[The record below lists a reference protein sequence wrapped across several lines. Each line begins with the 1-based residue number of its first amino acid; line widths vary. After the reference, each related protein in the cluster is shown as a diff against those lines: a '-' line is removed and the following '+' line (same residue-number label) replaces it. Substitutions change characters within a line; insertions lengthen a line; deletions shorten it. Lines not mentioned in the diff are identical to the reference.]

1 MTWRL
6 VRGVV
11 YMQRWSLMYMAFM
24 VGLLSGQRR
33 WMGVVALLTALLAGL
48 KARDA
53 VAMRELVP
61 LPVGPSELHRA
72 EWLLAALV
80 PSALLTFGHGVNGT
94 WHTPRVG
101 FEVVYFSL
109 FSAWLVRAD
118 EDPLLPRVL
127 VGITFLVAPFVVI
140 DRLPPATTDVPAFLW
155 LCAASLLG
163 VGLRPLISPP
173 SVYPRPSR
181 TVAFE
186 PPPLPAR
193 LRPPTT
199 PDFASRF
206 EGMWVPM
213 GGVTGQAAHWTLV
226 VVVLL
231 AVAQYFKGD
240 VALWWAFARS
250 ITDSRFL
257 TSVGLPTMFMIGLGP
272 SLAPWLGVLRRLPM
286 STRRLALLLSLA
298 PGTMPVVFWTSL
310 FALQFLSTAEAP
322 DALRLGLLSVFIGVV
337 ALIDALGTRL
347 GSTMTKAVLG
357 LLVFLPTSYGLAKQ
371 MPLVE
376 AVLAHW
382 ALPLAG
388 VLCVAL
394 AWFVN
399 FNTLTR
405 SAGSS
410 RAYQAERSTQS
421 AGAR

>member
-6 VRGVV
+6 VRGVG
-11 YMQRWSLMYMAFM
+11 YTQRWSLLYMAVM

-33 WMGVVALLTALLAGL
+33 WLGVVGLLMALLAGM

-53 VAMRELVP
+53 VAMRELAP
-61 LPVGPSELHRA
+61 LPVSPSDLHRA

-80 PSALLTFGHGVNGT
+80 PIALLSIGRAVNGA
-94 WHTPRVG
+94 WHTPRVV
-101 FEVVYFSL
+101 FDVVYFCL

-140 DRLPPATTDVPAFLW
+140 NRLPTAATDVPGFFW
-155 LCAASLLG
+155 LCAAVLLG
-163 VGLRPLISPP
+163 VGLRSLISPP
-173 SVYPRPSR
+173 SVYPRSSR
-181 TVAFE
+181 IVAFE

-213 GGVTGQAAHWTLV
+213 RGVAGQAALWTLV
-226 VVVLL
+226 VIVLL
-231 AVAQYFKGD
+231 AFAQYFKGD
-240 VALWWAFARS
+240 VALWWVFDRS

-298 PGTMPVVFWTSL
+298 PGTMPVVFWATL

-322 DALRLGLLSVFIGVV
+322 DALRLGLLSVFIGIV

-376 AVLAHW
+376 AILAHW

-388 VLCVAL
+388 GLCLAL

-399 FNTLTR
+399 VHTLTR
-405 SAGSS
+405 SAGSA
-410 RAYQAERSTQS
+410 RAYQMGRPTQS
-421 AGAR
+421 VGVR